1 MAKVKAD
8 FSAFFAREAKKNI
21 IPSYKRLISKG
32 QGVDIDYAPRHKNPS
47 NNKPWLIDTGETNRK
62 GYNYRAGRDKLIIF
76 ASGAKHTPRVYKNGT
91 MSKKQVTYRQLF
103 KWHNTAGGRYSGIFG
118 ILPKNS
124 AFPARFRAEATRQL
138 MPQMI
143 RLIIGK

>member
-1 MAKVKAD
+1 MAKVKLNLA
-8 FSAFFAREAKKNI
+8 SFFKTEAKKNI

-76 ASGAKHTPRVYKNGT
+76 ASGAKHSPRVYKNGT
-91 MSKKQVTYRQLF
+91 MSKKQVTYRQIF
-103 KWHNTAGGRYSGIFG
+103 SWHNTAGGRYSGIFG
-118 ILPKNS
+118 KLPKGS
-124 AFPARFRAEATRQL
+124 QFPERFKAEVKTQL
-138 MPQMI
+138 IPQMI
-143 RLIIGK
+143 QLIIGR